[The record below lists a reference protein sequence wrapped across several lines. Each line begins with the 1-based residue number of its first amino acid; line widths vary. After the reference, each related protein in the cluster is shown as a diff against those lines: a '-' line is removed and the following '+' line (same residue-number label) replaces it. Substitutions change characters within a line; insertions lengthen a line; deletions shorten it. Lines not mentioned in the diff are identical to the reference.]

1 MRRRYLIDKGFQGRF
16 IFSYVA
22 ISVVGMIIS
31 IGLFNYFALSAIE
44 NLKWRMAIY
53 ESTLSEVISP
63 YLFIVIVFAVLL
75 SGSTAVVLSKI
86 TTWKIAG
93 PIYRLKKDIDELADG
108 NLNIKFALRKKDAFK
123 DIATELNAVASSL
136 RERFKEIDSSFQEV
150 KGIVQSIPE
159 AKEDLLPLKAE
170 RLSLAL
176 ERLEESIKN
185 KQKTTP

>member
-1 MRRRYLIDKGFQGRF
+1 MRRRYLVDKSFQGRF
-16 IFSYVA
+16 IVSYVA
-22 ISVVGMIIS
+22 ISIAGMITS
-31 IGLFNYFALSAIE
+31 IGLFNYFALAAIE
-44 NLKWRMAIY
+44 RLKWKMAIY

-63 YLFIVIVFAVLL
+63 YLFTIIVFAALF
-75 SGSTAVVLSKI
+75 SGFTVMVLSRI

-123 DIATELNAVASSL
+123 DIATELNAVTASL

-159 AKEDLLPLKAE
+159 AKEDLLLLKAE
-170 RLSLAL
+170 RLSFAL
-176 ERLEESIKN
+176 EHLEKSIKGR
-185 KQKTTP
+185 Q